1 MRTSSTTSPPARLS
15 GSTIC
20 SSRTCRSTGCAAS
33 TRSRVVDLD
42 SAWRLHPQV
51 ALRQE
56 PFGALAYHFGN
67 RRLSFLKTRKLVAVV
82 QALDEHRSLRTA
94 LESASVTREEEAAY
108 VSALEQLAS
117 GE

>member
-1 MRTSSTTSPPARLS
+1 ML
-15 GSTIC
+15 
-20 SSRTCRSTGCAAS
+20 
-33 TRSRVVDLD
+33 DLD

-82 QALDEHRSLRTA
+82 EGLADHESVRTA
-94 LESASVTREEEAAY
+94 LESASVTRDEEAAY
-108 VSALEQLAS
+108 MSALERLAA
-117 GE
+117 GGIVVPRR

>member
-1 MRTSSTTSPPARLS
+1 VL
-15 GSTIC
+15 
-20 SSRTCRSTGCAAS
+20 
-33 TRSRVVDLD
+33 DLD

-51 ALRQE
+51 ALRPE

-82 QALDEHRSLRTA
+82 EGLAEHGSVRAA

-108 VSALEQLAS
+108 VSALKRLAA
-117 GE
+117 GHMIVPAR